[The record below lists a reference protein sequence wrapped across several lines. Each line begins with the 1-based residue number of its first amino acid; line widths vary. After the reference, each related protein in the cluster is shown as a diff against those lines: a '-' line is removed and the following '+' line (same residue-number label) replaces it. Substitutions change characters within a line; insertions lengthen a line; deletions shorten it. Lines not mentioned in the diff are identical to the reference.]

1 MTHGIGN
8 RDRDLADAIQIGML
22 DVFTLSVDK
31 SSEPFAI
38 RCIRD
43 AVSEPGSSSPKIF
56 LSLKEEGAETLF
68 KRNGRVLMTDFLRAS
83 QMAGIRS
90 FVARVGMMWT
100 RQQSV
105 EHVQIFEKC
114 LAPDREGNVEG
125 VAGEGSDVAF
135 EIKSG
140 ELRIFCSSPA
150 ASQDGGGSLLKF
162 ALESIPEL
170 SFKAGYGYTNPMIS
184 RFQPGTGYVK
194 IRPDVLKHALG
205 NAFDNGEDVTA
216 FDVMD
221 SQPSWFKLQNRSF
234 LEKVVIYSPLRHS
247 LLERF
252 PEVGYYQRNG
262 ELQVGK
268 LVKHF
273 GTDAVRFKPFEI
285 SNPDEF
291 SRHLP
296 T

>member
-1 MTHGIGN
+1 M
-8 RDRDLADAIQIGML
+8 
-22 DVFTLSVDK
+22 SC
-31 SSEPFAI
+31 S
-38 RCIRD
+38 
-43 AVSEPGSSSPKIF
+43 
-56 LSLKEEGAETLF
+56 
-68 KRNGRVLMTDFLRAS
+68 
-83 QMAGIRS
+83 RS
-90 FVARVGMMWT
+90 R
-100 RQQSV
+100 RQRRG
-105 EHVQIFEKC
+105 C
-114 LAPDREGNVEG
+114 
-125 VAGEGSDVAF
+125 AGEGSDVAF

-216 FDVMD
+216 FDVID

-273 GTDAVRFKPFEI
+273 GTDAVRYLNLLRSQILMSLVDTFLRESSEAGSLNGLRVHLKDRLHFDTGVKITDSEALG
-285 SNPDEF
+285 SLEDLYDQVGYSVYNRHSDGKREARESLSSMFASFNSWNKSFVRCGLKRRGKTLHSF
-291 SRHLP
+291 SLSY
-296 T
+296 